1 MEKKRFLAGAVSI
14 ALALT
19 MVSTSAFAVSVE
31 FTDVPSSHWAHTS
44 ISEMAD
50 KGIMSGV
57 GNNKFA
63 PDTTLTG
70 AQFVTMIVRHFYED
84 KLGDGGDKWY
94 SAFMDV
100 AEQAGILADT
110 SITAEGVINRYD
122 MAQLMYNVL
131 KDENISTTPLSDT
144 SKVGDWSSV
153 PSTYQDAV
161 SVCYNMGMLSGV
173 DSKGTFNGNGQM
185 TRAQAAVVM
194 DRLIEVCVG
203 DTPSTPVVPEKPDGS
218 VTITS
223 LDQDVVSGHKGAV
236 VVDGG
241 FFFDSSTVATEC
253 SSFGVYPGEYTTLS
267 FTVKAIDKDVQVR
280 IGHVREGLS
289 MVDPNKNY
297 GEILGV
303 VSAGQSKAFTVDCSA
318 DEATRIWLGDGD
330 FADVIPG
337 VPSSVFVECYLLDI
351 TLS

>member
-1 MEKKRFLAGAVSI
+1 MEKKRFLTESVSI

-31 FTDVPSSHWAHTS
+31 FTDVPSSHWASSS
-44 ISEMAD
+44 IYEMAEQ
-50 KGIMSGV
+50 GIMSGV

-100 AEQAGILADT
+100 AEQASILAGT
-110 SITAEGVINRYD
+110 SITAEDVINRYD

-131 KDENISTTPLSDT
+131 KAEGISTTPLPDT
-144 SKVGDWSSV
+144 SKVADWASV

-173 DSKGTFNGNGQM
+173 DSKGTFNGNGKM
-185 TRAQAAVVM
+185 DRAQAAVVM
-194 DRLIEVCVG
+194 DRLIEVCGG
-203 DTPSTPVVPEKPDGS
+203 DTPSTPVVPEVPDG
-218 VTITS
+218 VVQITS
-223 LDQDVVSGHKGAV
+223 KKQLTTSQGVVECEGGFHMDGSGLTYGRGSIAFTTSGKSTLTFELKAGDIDVLLKGTLRGKEQSIWEPAEVRELGAV
-236 VVDGG
+236 PAGT
-241 FFFDSSTVATEC
+241 SQ
-253 SSFGVYPGEYTTLS
+253 S
-267 FTVKAIDKDVQVR
+267 FTVD
-280 IGHVREGLS
+280 
-289 MVDPNKNY
+289 
-297 GEILGV
+297 
-303 VSAGQSKAFTVDCSA
+303 VSALQSVALIPSDSSNGVS
-318 DEATRIWLGDGD
+318 
-330 FADVIPG
+330 FA
-337 VPSSVFVECYLLDI
+337 ECWITNI

>member
-1 MEKKRFLAGAVSI
+1 MKKRRLATGALSI

-31 FTDVPSSHWAHTS
+31 FTDVPSSHWAHAS

-70 AQFVTMIVRHFYED
+70 AQFVTMIVRHFYEN

-100 AEQAGILADT
+100 AEKEGILAGT

-131 KDENISTTPLSDT
+131 QDQLGEIAIDFDTTAIA
-144 SKVGDWSSV
+144 DWASI
-153 PSTYQDAV
+153 PDNYKDAV
-161 SVCYNMGMLSGV
+161 SLCYHYGTLSGT
-173 DSKGTFNGNGQM
+173 DGKGTFSGTTMM

-194 DRLIEVCVG
+194 DRLLEVCSDG
-203 DTPSTPVVPEKPDGS
+203 TPSTPVTPEKPAGS
-218 VTITS
+218 TTITT
-223 LDQDVVSGHKGAV
+223 LIPGEVLGKGAV
-236 VVDGG
+236 EVEGG
-241 FFFDSSTVATEC
+241 FFFDSTKVATEC
-253 SSFGVYPGEYTTLS
+253 SKLEFRTENYTTLT
-267 FTVKAIDKDVQVR
+267 FTVKAIDKDVQVSVSHDR
-280 IGHVREGLS
+280 KGLPITNPNRFYRE
-289 MVDPNKNY
+289 VV
-297 GEILGV
+297 GV
-303 VSAGQSKAFTVDCSA
+303 VPAGQSKSFTVDCSKDA
-318 DEATRIWLGDGD
+318 SMGIWLGDNEFAGAVTD
-330 FADVIPG
+330 FSDI
-337 VPSSVFVECYLLDI
+337 FVECYLLDI

>member
-1 MEKKRFLAGAVSI
+1 MKKRRLATGALSI

-19 MVSTSAFAVSVE
+19 MVSTSAFAASVE

-70 AQFVTMIVRHFYED
+70 AQFATMIVRHFYED

-100 AEQAGILADT
+100 AEKEGILAGT

-122 MAQLMYNVL
+122 MAQMMYNVL
-131 KDENISTTPLSDT
+131 KAEGISATPLPDT
-144 SKVGDWSSV
+144 SKVADWASV

-194 DRLIEVCVG
+194 DRLLEVCSG
-203 DTPSTPVVPEKPDGS
+203 STPSTPTTPEVPAGA
-218 VTITS
+218 VQITS
-223 LDQDVVSGHKGAV
+223 KKQLTTSQGVVEC
-236 VVDGG
+236 DGG
-241 FFFDSSTVATEC
+241 FHVDGSGITYAKGNIAFTTSGKSTLTFELKAGDVDVLLKGSLLGKDQSIWEPAEVREL
-253 SSFGVYPGEYTTLS
+253 GVVPAGTSQS
-267 FTVKAIDKDVQVR
+267 FTVD
-280 IGHVREGLS
+280 
-289 MVDPNKNY
+289 
-297 GEILGV
+297 
-303 VSAGQSKAFTVDCSA
+303 VSALQSVA
-318 DEATRIWLGDGD
+318 L
-330 FADVIPG
+330 IPG
-337 VPSSVFVECYLLDI
+337 DTSPYNVFAECWITNI

>member
-1 MEKKRFLAGAVSI
+1 MKKRRLATGALSI

-31 FTDVPSSHWAHTS
+31 FTDVPSSHWAHAS

-70 AQFVTMIVRHFYED
+70 AQFVTMIVRHFYEN

-100 AEQAGILADT
+100 AEKEGILAGT

-131 KDENISTTPLSDT
+131 KAEGISTTPLPDT
-144 SKVGDWSSV
+144 SKVADWASV

-173 DSKGTFNGNGQM
+173 DSKGTFNGNGKM
-185 TRAQAAVVM
+185 DRAQAAVVM
-194 DRLIEVCVG
+194 DRLIEVCGG
-203 DTPSTPVVPEKPDGS
+203 DTPTTPVTPEKPAGA
-218 VTITS
+218 VMVTS
-223 LDQDVVSGHKGAV
+223 LEQEQVGAHRGAV
-236 VVDGG
+236 KVDGG
-241 FFFDSSTVATEC
+241 FFFDSSTVASEC
-253 SSFGVYPGEYTTLS
+253 SRMDLRTSNYSQLTFV
-267 FTVKAIDKDVQVR
+267 VKAVEKDVQVAVSHTR
-280 IGHVREGLS
+280 KGASV
-289 MVDPNKNY
+289 VDPNGRY
-297 GEILGV
+297 REILGV
-303 VSAGQSKAFTVDCSA
+303 VSAGQSQTFSVTCVGDSS
-318 DEATRIWLGDGD
+318 TSIRLGDNN
-330 FADVIPG
+330 FAG
-337 VPSSVFVECYLLDI
+337 VVDELSSVFVECYLLDI

>member
-31 FTDVPSSHWAHTS
+31 FTDVPSSHWAHAS

-84 KLGDGGDKWY
+84 KLGAGGDKWY

-100 AEQAGILADT
+100 AEKEGILADT

-131 KDENISTTPLSDT
+131 KAEGISATPCPTPPRWPTGLLYPLPT
-144 SKVGDWSSV
+144 V
-153 PSTYQDAV
+153 
-161 SVCYNMGMLSGV
+161 MLSPSATIWGCSLV
-173 DSKGTFNGNGQM
+173 WIA
-185 TRAQAAVVM
+185 RA
-194 DRLIEVCVG
+194 L
-203 DTPSTPVVPEKPDGS
+203 
-218 VTITS
+218 
-223 LDQDVVSGHKGAV
+223 
-236 VVDGG
+236 
-241 FFFDSSTVATEC
+241 STVMGKWTEPRPLW
-253 SSFGVYPGEYTTLS
+253 SW
-267 FTVKAIDKDVQVR
+267 
-280 IGHVREGLS
+280 IGS
-289 MVDPNKNY
+289 
-297 GEILGV
+297 
-303 VSAGQSKAFTVDCSA
+303 
-318 DEATRIWLGDGD
+318 
-330 FADVIPG
+330 
-337 VPSSVFVECYLLDI
+337 
-351 TLS
+351 

>member
-1 MEKKRFLAGAVSI
+1 MKKRRLATGALSI

-19 MVSTSAFAVSVE
+19 MVSTSAFAASVE

-131 KDENISTTPLSDT
+131 KAENISSTPLPDT
-144 SKVGDWSSV
+144 SKVADWASV
-153 PSTYQDAV
+153 PATYRDAV

-173 DSKGTFNGNGQM
+173 DSKGTFNGNGKM
-185 TRAQAAVVM
+185 DRAQAAVVM
-194 DRLIEVCVG
+194 DRLLEVCSG
-203 DTPSTPVVPEKPDGS
+203 GTPTTPVTPEKPAGS
-218 VTITS
+218 TTITT
-223 LDQDVVSGHKGAV
+223 LIPGEVLGKGAV
-236 VVDGG
+236 EVEGG

-253 SSFGVYPGEYTTLS
+253 SRLSLRTENHTTLT
-267 FTVKAIDKDVQVR
+267 FTVKAIDKDVQVSVS
-280 IGHVREGLS
+280 HALEGLPIT
-289 MVDPNKNY
+289 DPNRTY
-297 GEILGV
+297 REVLDMV
-303 VSAGQSKAFTVDCSA
+303 PAGQSKSFTVDCSKDVVTA
-318 DEATRIWLGDGD
+318 IWLGDNEFAGAVTD
-330 FADVIPG
+330 FSDI
-337 VPSSVFVECYLLDI
+337 FVECYLLDI

>member
-1 MEKKRFLAGAVSI
+1 MEKKRFLTGSVSI

-70 AQFVTMIVRHFYED
+70 AQFVTMIVRHFYEN

-100 AEQAGILADT
+100 AEKEGILAGT

-131 KDENISTTPLSDT
+131 KAENISTTPLSDT

-153 PSTYQDAV
+153 PNAYQDAV

-173 DSKGTFNGNGQM
+173 DSKGTFNGNGKM
-185 TRAQAAVVM
+185 DRAQAAVVM
-194 DRLIEVCVG
+194 DRLIEVCGG
-203 DTPSTPVVPEKPDGS
+203 DTPTTPVTPEKPAGSVQITSKKQLTVAKGVVECAGGFHVDGS
-218 VTITS
+218 GMTYGGGSLAFLTS
-223 LDQDVVSGHKGAV
+223 GKGTLTFELKAGDIDVILEGTLRGKEQSIWEPAEVRELGV
-236 VVDGG
+236 VPAGT
-241 FFFDSSTVATEC
+241 SQ
-253 SSFGVYPGEYTTLS
+253 S
-267 FTVKAIDKDVQVR
+267 FTVD
-280 IGHVREGLS
+280 
-289 MVDPNKNY
+289 
-297 GEILGV
+297 
-303 VSAGQSKAFTVDCSA
+303 VSALQSIALFVNDASA
-318 DEATRIWLGDGD
+318 
-330 FADVIPG
+330 
-337 VPSSVFVECYLLDI
+337 PSSFAECWITNI

>member
-1 MEKKRFLAGAVSI
+1 MKKRRLATGALSI

-31 FTDVPSSHWAHTS
+31 FTDVPSSHWASSS
-44 ISEMAD
+44 ISEMAEQ
-50 KGIMSGV
+50 GIMSGV

-100 AEQAGILADT
+100 AEQEGILADT

-131 KDENISTTPLSDT
+131 KAENISTTPLSDT
-144 SKVGDWSSV
+144 SKVADWSSV
-153 PSTYQDAV
+153 PSIYQGAV

-194 DRLIEVCVG
+194 DRLLEVYSSG
-203 DTPSTPVVPEKPDGS
+203 TPSTPVTPEKPGGS
-218 VTITS
+218 TTITT
-223 LDQDVVSGHKGAV
+223 LIPGEVLGKGAV
-236 VVDGG
+236 EVEGG
-241 FFFDSSTVATEC
+241 FFFDSTKVATEC
-253 SSFGVYPGEYTTLS
+253 SKLEFRTENYTTLT
-267 FTVKAIDKDVQVR
+267 FTVKAIDKDVQVSVSHDR
-280 IGHVREGLS
+280 KGLPITNPNRFYRE
-289 MVDPNKNY
+289 VV
-297 GEILGV
+297 GV
-303 VSAGQSKAFTVDCSA
+303 VPAGQSKSFTVDCSKDA
-318 DEATRIWLGDGD
+318 SMGIWLGDNEFAGAVTD
-330 FADVIPG
+330 FSDI
-337 VPSSVFVECYLLDI
+337 FVECYLLDI